1 MKTIDL
7 KVLIIE
13 DEMIF
18 ARQME
23 SWLKDKVAK
32 VFVSENSENGSFY
45 LSQEKPDIVFLDN
58 QLPGLNG
65 LDVIEFYKEKSPK
78 STLVLMSSVFQLDE
92 ITEAL
97 KSGADYVLNK
107 RNEDENG
114 LKSILEASV
123 KAKTTGN
130 PFWKF
135 IQFFSPEKSTSLKTA
150 IKHIVILEDDELFS
164 FQLLM
169 ILKNLPSKNNHFVT
183 RLSSSD
189 EFSVHIKKHGI
200 PDILFLDYQ
209 LNGELGTRT
218 LEKIKERDKAC
229 KVIMVSSNIDVDMAL
244 TLNLEGVSEFILKNE
259 NWQESIIECISSLKI

>member
-1 MKTIDL
+1 MKAIDL

-13 DEMIF
+13 DELLF

-23 SWLKDKVAK
+23 NWLKDKVAK
-32 VFVSENSENGSFY
+32 VFVSTTSENGSFY
-45 LSQEKPDIVFLDN
+45 LSQEKPDIIFLDN

-65 LDVIEFYKEKSPK
+65 LDVIELYKEKSPN
-78 STLVLMSSVFQLDE
+78 STLVLMSSVFHMDE

-107 RNEDENG
+107 RTEDENG
-114 LKSILEASV
+114 LKSILEASI

-135 IQFFSPEKSTSLKTA
+135 IHFFSPEKSAPPKNVA
-150 IKHIVILEDDELFS
+150 KHIVIMEDDELFS

-169 ILKNLPSKNNHFVT
+169 ILKNVPSKNKHFIT
-183 RLSSSD
+183 RLSSSN
-189 EFSVHIKKHGI
+189 EFSLHTKKHGI

-209 LNGELGTRT
+209 LNGELGTQT
-218 LEKIKERDKAC
+218 LGTMKGRSKAC
-229 KVIMVSSNIDVDMAL
+229 KVVVVSSNIDVETAL

-259 NWQESIIECISSLKI
+259 HWQESIRECITSLNL